1 MLRSALLTGGSF
13 VKYFKHKETLPAI
26 GDICMPLSVHLPGN
40 RREVYNIMYSG
51 NSSNPDN
58 I

>member
-1 MLRSALLTGGSF
+1 MLRSALLTGGS
-13 VKYFKHKETLPAI
+13 FKHKETLPAI

-40 RREVYNIMYSG
+40 RREVHNIMYSA